1 MAEPSRWVGIDDLEL
16 IGLGIAPRRLVMQES
31 EKGSGRTESS
41 GGQIAS
47 EVHYLG
53 TPVMVDSPWPRR
65 LGSEDGQRIGNTGS
79 RIVRLSNLT
88 ASATKSRRTPNAFSS
103 VTELTQSE
111 PRTEAFRSHGPQEA
125 GQDRHLFDSSNAEIR
140 CAIAVHVGQRHVWGF
155 PRVCDT
161 EIGFSAH
168 PFAIS
173 AQGRHYPGVV
183 SGRLNTTNSFSTS
196 IIQ

>member
-16 IGLGIAPRRLVMQES
+16 IGLGIAPRRLGMQES

-47 EVHYLG
+47 E
-53 TPVMVDSPWPRR
+53 
-65 LGSEDGQRIGNTGS
+65 GSKDGQRIGNTGS
-79 RIVRLSNLT
+79 RIVRLLSNLT

-111 PRTEAFRSHGPQEA
+111 PRTEAFRSHGPQA

-168 PFAIS
+168 HFAIS
-173 AQGRHYPGVV
+173 AQGRHYPGVLFYLYHPITRALDV
-183 SGRLNTTNSFSTS
+183 PLPLPNSISG
-196 IIQ
+196 